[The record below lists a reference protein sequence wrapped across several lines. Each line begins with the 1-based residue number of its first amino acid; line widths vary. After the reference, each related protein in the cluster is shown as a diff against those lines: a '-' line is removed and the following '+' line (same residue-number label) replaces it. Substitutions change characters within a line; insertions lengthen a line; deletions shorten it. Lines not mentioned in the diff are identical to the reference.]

1 MKKSKFLIVPMIAF
15 GMVSLAK
22 AEPLVEESAIPGEFS
37 ANISL
42 TSDYIFRGIS
52 QTGNNPAVQGGFD
65 YTYDFGPAAVS
76 AGIWAS
82 NVKFSDATIE
92 IDYYAGVGGSI
103 DNFSWDLSAIYYT
116 YPGADSSLNYD
127 FFEIA
132 PSIGYDFGF
141 MAVSAGLNY
150 SPDYFGDSGDA
161 YYTHGGIDIPLGKYF
176 TLSGTVG
183 YQAIDDNA
191 AWGTDDYTDYGI
203 SLSTEIAGFGLSAGW
218 TDTDLSKSQCDDACG
233 VFSVALSRSF

>member
-1 MKKSKFLIVPMIAF
+1 MKKSKFLIIPMIAM
-15 GMVSLAK
+15 GATSLAN
-22 AEPLVEESAIPGEFS
+22 AEPLIEESAIPGEFS

-42 TSDYIFRGIS
+42 ASDYTFRGIS

-150 SPDYFGDSGDA
+150 SPEYFGDSGDA

>member
-1 MKKSKFLIVPMIAF
+1 MKKSKFLIVPMIAL
-15 GMVSLAK
+15 GMVSLAE

-103 DNFSWDLSAIYYT
+103 DSFSWDLSAIYYT

-150 SPDYFGDSGDA
+150 SPEYFGDSGDA

>member
-150 SPDYFGDSGDA
+150 SPEYFGDSGDA

>member
-103 DNFSWDLSAIYYT
+103 DNFSWDLSAIYYS

-150 SPDYFGDSGDA
+150 SPEYFGDSGDA

>member
-1 MKKSKFLIVPMIAF
+1 MNKSSFLIIPIITLGV
-15 GMVSLAK
+15 VSFAN
-22 AEPLVEESAIPGEFS
+22 ADPLVEESAIPGEFS

-42 TSDYIFRGIS
+42 TSDYTFRGIS

-65 YTYDFGPAAVS
+65 YSYDFGPAAVS

-82 NVKFSDATIE
+82 NVKFADATIE
-92 IDYYAGVGGSI
+92 IDYYAGVGGSV
-103 DNFSWDLSAIYYT
+103 DMFSWDLSAIYYT

-141 MAVSAGLNY
+141 MAVNAGLNY
-150 SPDYFGDSGDA
+150 SPEYFGDSGDA

-183 YQAIDDNA
+183 YQSIDDNA
-191 AWGTDDYTDYGI
+191 AWGTDDYTDYGV
-203 SLSTEIAGFGLSAGW
+203 SVSTEIAGFGLSVGW
-218 TDTDLSKSQCDDACG
+218 TDTDLPSSQCDDACG
-233 VFSVALSRSF
+233 IVAVALSRSF